1 MGWRESLFSLPKKL
15 LSGTSLVHSNSTT
28 DDTEVRRR
36 ERMWGSGSQRK
47 SLPAKKCVIL

>member
-28 DDTEVRRR
+28 DDTERRFFT
-36 ERMWGSGSQRK
+36 GVVLHHSGRIKPKWQT
-47 SLPAKKCVIL
+47 A

>member
-28 DDTEVRRR
+28 DDTE
-36 ERMWGSGSQRK
+36 EKTQ
-47 SLPAKKCVIL
+47 SLPCHLLGVV